1 MKEIRQYLKP
11 GMICRFVIQD
21 GDKAKSVIGEIIDA
35 NGSFIVEKN
44 PTTNRVYFLSVSTIQ
59 KISIINDG
67 KNNKEK
73 EQKNKGML

>member
-35 NGSFIVEKN
+35 NNTFIVEKSLTN
-44 PTTNRVYFLSVSTIQ
+44 NRVYFLNISAIQ
-59 KISIINDG
+59 KISIIKDG

-73 EQKNKGML
+73 E

>member
-35 NGSFIVEKN
+35 NNTFIVEKSLTN
-44 PTTNRVYFLSVSTIQ
+44 NRVYFLNISAIQ
-59 KISIINDG
+59 KISILNDG
-67 KNNKEK
+67 KEKKEK
-73 EQKNKGML
+73 E

>member
-21 GDKAKSVIGEIIDA
+21 GDKAKSVIGEILHV
-35 NGSFIVEKN
+35 GSSFIVEKSL
-44 PTTNRVYFLSVSTIQ
+44 TNRVYFLNISAIQ

-67 KNNKEK
+67 KEKKEK
-73 EQKNKGML
+73 E

>member
-11 GMICRFVIQD
+11 GMVCRFVIQD

-35 NGSFIVEKN
+35 NNTFIVEKSLTN
-44 PTTNRVYFLSVSTIQ
+44 NRVYFLNISAIQ
-59 KISIINDG
+59 KISILNDG

-73 EQKNKGML
+73 E